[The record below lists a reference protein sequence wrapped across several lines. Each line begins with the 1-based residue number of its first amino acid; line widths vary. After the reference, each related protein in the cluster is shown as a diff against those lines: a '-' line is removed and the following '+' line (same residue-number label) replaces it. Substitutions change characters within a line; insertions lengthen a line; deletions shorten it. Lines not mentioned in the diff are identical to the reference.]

1 MVQSSNIPQNINSKN
16 LKKYQLTSN
25 NTNQNF
31 SISDASIQELTEIS
45 TKYSKII
52 LSVME
57 EAQKNIVGQEE
68 VIKKIIISIISDGH
82 VLLESVPGLAKT
94 LMIKTMADIF
104 SVNNV
109 RIQFTPDLLPA
120 DILGTK
126 IYKNNTGT
134 FEIQKGPIF
143 HNFVLAD
150 EINRAPPK
158 VQSALL
164 ESMQEKQVS
173 IHGETFQLDK
183 PFLVLATQN
192 PIENEGTYKLPE
204 AQVDRFAV
212 KILINYPTIDQEI
225 KIMER
230 NTSNIQIKI
239 NPIVKLNEI
248 TEMQE
253 FNEKIYVD
261 NIILKYVAKIID
273 ATRNPKKYELDLENI
288 IEYGASPRASI
299 WLIKTAKANAMINGR
314 GYVIPEDVKEVA
326 HDVLRH
332 RLILTFEAEA
342 DEINSDTV
350 IDRILEKITSP

>member
-1 MVQSSNIPQNINSKN
+1 MNNDENN
-16 LKKYQLTSN
+16 KKFTTS
-25 NTNQNF
+25 
-31 SISDASIQELTEIS
+31 DKKIQELTEIS
-45 TKYSKII
+45 QKYSKII
-52 LSVME
+52 SNIMLE
-57 EAQKNIVGQEE
+57 TQKNIIGQEDI
-68 VIKKIIISIISDGH
+68 IKKILISIISDGH

-104 SVNNV
+104 NVNNV

-126 IYKNNTGT
+126 IYKNNSNT

-173 IHGETFQLDK
+173 IHGETFQLEK

-204 AQVDRFAV
+204 AQVDRFAL
-212 KILINYPTIDQEI
+212 KILIKYPTKEEEI
-225 KIMER
+225 KIIEK
-230 NTSNIQIKI
+230 NTTDSQTKI
-239 NPIVKLNEI
+239 ESILKSNEI
-248 TEMQE
+248 LQMQE
-253 FNEKIYVD
+253 FNSKIYAD
-261 NIILKYVAKIID
+261 NIILKYVASIID
-273 ATRNPKKYELDLENI
+273 ATRNPDDYELDLKNI
-288 IEYGASPRASI
+288 IEFGASPRASI
-299 WLIKTAKANAMINGR
+299 WLIKAAKANAMINGR
-314 GYVIPEDVKEVA
+314 GYVIPEDIKEVA

-342 DEINSDTV
+342 DEINSDKV
-350 IDRILEKITSP
+350 IDIILDKIPSP

>member
-1 MVQSSNIPQNINSKN
+1 MNFN
-16 LKKYQLTSN
+16 SN
-25 NTNQNF
+25 NEKFAT
-31 SISDASIQELTEIS
+31 SDKKIQELTEIS
-45 TKYSKII
+45 QKYSKII
-52 LSVME
+52 SDVMLE
-57 EAQKNIVGQEE
+57 TQKNIIGQEDI
-68 VIKKIIISIISDGH
+68 IKKILISIISNGH

-126 IYKNNTGT
+126 IYKNNSNS

-164 ESMQEKQVS
+164 ESMQERQVS
-173 IHGETFQLDK
+173 IHGETFQLEK

-204 AQVDRFAV
+204 AQVDRFAL
-212 KILINYPTIDQEI
+212 KILIKYPTKEEEI
-225 KIMER
+225 KIIER
-230 NTSNIQIKI
+230 NTMESRKKSE
-239 NPIVKLNEI
+239 PILKSNEI
-248 TEMQE
+248 LQMQE
-253 FNEKIYVD
+253 FNSKIYAD
-261 NIILKYVAKIID
+261 DIILKYVANIVD
-273 ATRNPKKYELDLENI
+273 ATRNPDNYELDLQNT
-288 IEYGASPRASI
+288 IEFGASPRASI

-314 GYVIPEDVKEVA
+314 GYVIPEDIKEVA

-342 DEINSDTV
+342 DEINSDKV
-350 IDRILEKITSP
+350 IDIILDKVPSP

>member
-1 MVQSSNIPQNINSKN
+1 MSIDENNEKFTTSD
-16 LKKYQLTSN
+16 KK
-25 NTNQNF
+25 
-31 SISDASIQELTEIS
+31 IQELTEIS
-45 TKYSKII
+45 QKYSKII
-52 LSVME
+52 SNVMLE
-57 EAQKNIVGQEE
+57 TQKNIIGQEDI
-68 VIKKIIISIISDGH
+68 IKKILISIISDGH

-126 IYKNNTGT
+126 IYKNNSNT

-173 IHGETFQLDK
+173 IHGETFQLEK

-204 AQVDRFAV
+204 AQVDRFAL
-212 KILINYPTIDQEI
+212 KILIKYPSKEEEI
-225 KIMER
+225 KIIEK
-230 NTSNIQIKI
+230 NTTDTEAKVE
-239 NPIVKLNEI
+239 PILKSNEI
-248 TEMQE
+248 LQMQE
-253 FNEKIYVD
+253 FNSKIYAD
-261 NIILKYVAKIID
+261 NIILKYVANIID
-273 ATRNPKKYELDLENI
+273 ATRNPDNYELDLKNI
-288 IEYGASPRASI
+288 IEFDASPRDSI
-299 WLIKTAKANAMINGR
+299 WLIKAAKANAMISGR
-314 GYVIPEDVKEVA
+314 GYVIPEDIKEVA

-342 DEINSDTV
+342 DEINSDKV
-350 IDRILEKITSP
+350 IDIILDKIPSP

>member
-1 MVQSSNIPQNINSKN
+1 MNNDENNEKFTTSD
-16 LKKYQLTSN
+16 KK
-25 NTNQNF
+25 
-31 SISDASIQELTEIS
+31 IQELTEIS
-45 TKYSKII
+45 QKYSKII
-52 LSVME
+52 SNVMLE
-57 EAQKNIVGQEE
+57 TQKNIIGQEDI
-68 VIKKIIISIISDGH
+68 IKKILISIISDGH

-126 IYKNNTGT
+126 IYKNNSNT

-143 HNFVLAD
+143 HNFILAD

-173 IHGETFQLDK
+173 IHGETFQLEK

-204 AQVDRFAV
+204 AQVDRFAL
-212 KILINYPTIDQEI
+212 KILIKYPTKEEEI
-225 KIMER
+225 KIIEK
-230 NTSNIQIKI
+230 NTTDKI
-239 NPIVKLNEI
+239 TKIEPILKSNEI
-248 TEMQE
+248 LQMQE
-253 FNEKIYVD
+253 FNSKIYAD
-261 NIILKYVAKIID
+261 NIILKYVASIID
-273 ATRNPKKYELDLENI
+273 ATRNPDNYELDLKNI
-288 IEYGASPRASI
+288 IEFGASPRASI
-299 WLIKTAKANAMINGR
+299 WLIKAAKANAMINGR
-314 GYVIPEDVKEVA
+314 GYVIPEDIKEVA

-342 DEINSDTV
+342 DEINSDKV
-350 IDRILEKITSP
+350 IDIILDKIPSP

>member
-1 MVQSSNIPQNINSKN
+1 MNE
-16 LKKYQLTSN
+16 TF
-25 NTNQNF
+25 T
-31 SISDASIQELTEIS
+31 ISDKDIQELTDIS
-45 TKYSKII
+45 VKYSKII
-52 LSVME
+52 SNVIT
-57 EAQKNIVGQEE
+57 EAQKNIVGQED
-68 VIKKIIISIISDGH
+68 VIKKIIISIISGGH

-126 IYKNNTGT
+126 IYKNNSET

-143 HNFVLAD
+143 HNFILAD

-173 IHGETFQLDK
+173 IHGETFQLNK

-204 AQVDRFAV
+204 AQVDRFAL
-212 KILINYPTIDQEI
+212 KIKIDYPTKDQEI
-225 KIMER
+225 KIIKR
-230 NTSNIQIKI
+230 NTSNVEIKI
-239 NPIVKLNEI
+239 NPIVKSKEI
-248 TEMQE
+248 LEMQK
-253 FNEKIYVD
+253 FNEKIYADDV
-261 NIILKYVAKIID
+261 ILKYVTNIVD
-273 ATRNPKKYELDLENI
+273 ATRNPSKYELDLENI
-288 IEYGASPRASI
+288 IEFGASPRASI

-314 GYVIPEDVKEVA
+314 GYVIPEDIKQVVHE
-326 HDVLRH
+326 VLRH

-342 DEINSDTV
+342 DEINSDKV

>member
-1 MVQSSNIPQNINSKN
+1 MNNDENNEKFTTSD
-16 LKKYQLTSN
+16 KK
-25 NTNQNF
+25 
-31 SISDASIQELTEIS
+31 IQELTEIS
-45 TKYSKII
+45 QKYSKII
-52 LSVME
+52 SNVMLE
-57 EAQKNIVGQEE
+57 TQKNIIGQEDI
-68 VIKKIIISIISDGH
+68 IKKILISIISDGH

-126 IYKNNTGT
+126 IYKNNSNT

-143 HNFVLAD
+143 HNFVLAY

-173 IHGETFQLDK
+173 IHGETFQLEK

-204 AQVDRFAV
+204 AQVDRFAL
-212 KILINYPTIDQEI
+212 KILIKYPTKEEEI
-225 KIMER
+225 KIIEK
-230 NTSNIQIKI
+230 NTTDKI
-239 NPIVKLNEI
+239 TKIEPILKSNEI
-248 TEMQE
+248 LQMQE
-253 FNEKIYVD
+253 FNSKIYAD
-261 NIILKYVAKIID
+261 NIILKYVASIID
-273 ATRNPKKYELDLENI
+273 ATRNPDNYELDLKNI
-288 IEYGASPRASI
+288 IEFGASPRASI
-299 WLIKTAKANAMINGR
+299 WLIKAAKANAMINGR
-314 GYVIPEDVKEVA
+314 GYVIPEDIKEVA

-342 DEINSDTV
+342 DEINSDKV
-350 IDRILEKITSP
+350 IDIILDKIPSP

>member
-1 MVQSSNIPQNINSKN
+1 ME
-16 LKKYQLTSN
+16 
-25 NTNQNF
+25 QNF
-31 SISDASIQELTEIS
+31 AISDEKIKELTDIS
-45 TKYSKII
+45 IKYSQII
-52 LSVME
+52 SKVID
-57 EAQKNIVGQEE
+57 EAQKNIVGQNDI
-68 VIKKIIISIISDGH
+68 IKKVIISIISDGH

-126 IYKNNTGT
+126 IYKSNTGT

-164 ESMQEKQVS
+164 EAMQEKQVS

-204 AQVDRFAV
+204 AQVDRFAL
-212 KILINYPTIDQEI
+212 KILITYPTKDQEVEII
-225 KIMER
+225 KR
-230 NTSNIQIKI
+230 NTINAKI
-239 NPIVKLNEI
+239 EVKSIVELKEI
-248 TEMQE
+248 IEMQK
-253 FNEKIYVD
+253 FNEEIYADDV
-261 NIILKYVAKIID
+261 ILKYVASIVD
-273 ATRNPKKYELDLENI
+273 ATRNPSKYELDLENI
-288 IEYGASPRASI
+288 IEFGASPRASI
-299 WLIKTAKANAMINGR
+299 WLIRTAKANAMVHGR
-314 GYVIPEDVKEVA
+314 GYVIPEDIKEIA
-326 HDVLRH
+326 HEVLRH

-342 DEINSDTV
+342 DEINTDKV
-350 IDRILEKITSP
+350 IDIILEKIPSP

>member
-1 MVQSSNIPQNINSKN
+1 
-16 LKKYQLTSN
+16 
-25 NTNQNF
+25 
-31 SISDASIQELTEIS
+31 
-45 TKYSKII
+45 
-52 LSVME
+52 
-57 EAQKNIVGQEE
+57 
-68 VIKKIIISIISDGH
+68 
-82 VLLESVPGLAKT
+82 
-94 LMIKTMADIF
+94 MIKTMADIF
-104 SVNNV
+104 SVNKV

-126 IYKNNTGT
+126 IYKNNSET

-173 IHGETFQLDK
+173 IHGETFQLEK

-204 AQVDRFAV
+204 AQIDRFALKV
-212 KILINYPTIDQEI
+212 LIDYPTKDQEI
-225 KIMER
+225 EIIEK
-230 NTSNIQIKI
+230 NTSNLQIKV
-239 NPIVKLNEI
+239 NPIVELKQIL
-248 TEMQE
+248 EMQK
-253 FNEKIYVD
+253 FNEKIYAD
-261 NIILKYVAKIID
+261 TIILKYVASLID

-299 WLIKTAKANAMINGR
+299 WLIKAAKANAMINGR
-314 GYVIPEDVKEVA
+314 GYVIPDDIKQVA
-326 HDVLRH
+326 HEVLRH

-342 DEINSDTV
+342 EEVNSDKV
-350 IDRILEKITSP
+350 IDIILEKIPSP

>member
-1 MVQSSNIPQNINSKN
+1 MSIDENDEKFT
-16 LKKYQLTSN
+16 TS
-25 NTNQNF
+25 
-31 SISDASIQELTEIS
+31 DEKIQELTEIS
-45 TKYSKII
+45 QKYSKII
-52 LSVME
+52 SNVMLE
-57 EAQKNIVGQEE
+57 TQKNIIGQEDI
-68 VIKKIIISIISDGH
+68 IKKILISIISDGH

-126 IYKNNTGT
+126 IYKNNSNT

-173 IHGETFQLDK
+173 IHGETFQLEK

-204 AQVDRFAV
+204 AQVDRFAL
-212 KILINYPTIDQEI
+212 KILIKYPSKEEEI
-225 KIMER
+225 KIIEK
-230 NTSNIQIKI
+230 NTTDKI
-239 NPIVKLNEI
+239 TKVEPILKSNEI
-248 TEMQE
+248 LQMQE
-253 FNEKIYVD
+253 FNSKIYAD
-261 NIILKYVAKIID
+261 NIILKYVANIID
-273 ATRNPKKYELDLENI
+273 ATRNPDNYKLDLKNI
-288 IEYGASPRASI
+288 IEFGASPRASI
-299 WLIKTAKANAMINGR
+299 WLIKAAKANAMISGR
-314 GYVIPEDVKEVA
+314 GYVIPEDIKEVA

-342 DEINSDTV
+342 DEINSDKV
-350 IDRILEKITSP
+350 IDIILDKIPSP

>member
-1 MVQSSNIPQNINSKN
+1 MNET
-16 LKKYQLTSN
+16 Y
-25 NTNQNF
+25 
-31 SISDASIQELTEIS
+31 SISDEKIQKLTDIAKNYSETISNTTEEI
-45 TKYSKII
+45 KKI
-52 LSVME
+52 
-57 EAQKNIVGQEE
+57 IVGQDD
-68 VIKKIIISIISDGH
+68 VIKKIIISIIADGH

-126 IYKNNTGT
+126 IYKNNSET

-173 IHGETFQLDK
+173 IHGETFQLEK

-204 AQVDRFAV
+204 AQIDRFAL
-212 KILINYPTIDQEI
+212 KILIDYPTKDQEI
-225 KIMER
+225 EIIEK
-230 NTSNIQIKI
+230 NTSNLQIKI
-239 NPIVKLNEI
+239 NPIVKLKQI
-248 TEMQE
+248 LEMQE
-253 FNEKIYVD
+253 FNEKIYAD
-261 NIILKYVAKIID
+261 NIILKYVASLID

-299 WLIKTAKANAMINGR
+299 WMIKAAKANAMINGR
-314 GYVIPEDVKEVA
+314 GYVIPDDIKQVA
-326 HDVLRH
+326 HEVLRH

-342 DEINSDTV
+342 EEVNSDKV
-350 IDRILEKITSP
+350 IDIILEKIPSP

>member
-1 MVQSSNIPQNINSKN
+1 MNNDENN
-16 LKKYQLTSN
+16 KKFTTS
-25 NTNQNF
+25 
-31 SISDASIQELTEIS
+31 DKKIQELTEIS
-45 TKYSKII
+45 QKYSKII
-52 LSVME
+52 SNVMLE
-57 EAQKNIVGQEE
+57 TQKNIIGQEDI
-68 VIKKIIISIISDGH
+68 IKKILISIISDGH

-126 IYKNNTGT
+126 IYKNNSNT

-173 IHGETFQLDK
+173 IHGETFQLEK

-204 AQVDRFAV
+204 AQVDRFAL
-212 KILINYPTIDQEI
+212 KILIKYPTKEEEI
-225 KIMER
+225 KIIEK
-230 NTSNIQIKI
+230 NTTDAKTKI
-239 NPIVKLNEI
+239 SPILKSNEI
-248 TEMQE
+248 LHMQE
-253 FNEKIYVD
+253 FNSRIYAD
-261 NIILKYVAKIID
+261 NIILKYVASIID
-273 ATRNPKKYELDLENI
+273 ATRNPDNYELDLKNI
-288 IEYGASPRASI
+288 IEFGASPRASI
-299 WLIKTAKANAMINGR
+299 WLIKAAKANAMIDGR
-314 GYVIPEDVKEVA
+314 GYVIPEDIKEVA

-342 DEINSDTV
+342 DEINSDKV
-350 IDRILEKITSP
+350 IDIILDKIPSP

>member
-1 MVQSSNIPQNINSKN
+1 MNNDENNEKFTTSD
-16 LKKYQLTSN
+16 KK
-25 NTNQNF
+25 
-31 SISDASIQELTEIS
+31 IQELTEIS
-45 TKYSKII
+45 QKYSKII
-52 LSVME
+52 SNIMLE
-57 EAQKNIVGQEE
+57 TQKNIIGQEDI
-68 VIKKIIISIISDGH
+68 IKKILISIISDGH

-126 IYKNNTGT
+126 IYKNNSNT

-173 IHGETFQLDK
+173 IHGETFQLEK

-204 AQVDRFAV
+204 AQVDRFAL
-212 KILINYPTIDQEI
+212 KILIKYPTKEEEI
-225 KIMER
+225 KIIER
-230 NTSNIQIKI
+230 NTTDTITKI
-239 NPIVKLNEI
+239 EPILKSNEI
-248 TEMQE
+248 LQMQE
-253 FNEKIYVD
+253 FNSKIYAD
-261 NIILKYVAKIID
+261 NIILKYVASIID
-273 ATRNPKKYELDLENI
+273 ATRNPDNYELDLKNI
-288 IEYGASPRASI
+288 IEFGASPRASI
-299 WLIKTAKANAMINGR
+299 WLIKAAKANAMINGR
-314 GYVIPEDVKEVA
+314 GYVIPEDIKEVA

-342 DEINSDTV
+342 DEINSDKV
-350 IDRILEKITSP
+350 IDIILDKIPSP

>member
-1 MVQSSNIPQNINSKN
+1 MND
-16 LKKYQLTSN
+16 TF
-25 NTNQNF
+25 T
-31 SISDASIQELTEIS
+31 ISDKNIQELTDIS
-45 TKYSKII
+45 AKYSKII
-52 LSVME
+52 SDVIT
-57 EAQKNIVGQEE
+57 EAQKNIIGQED
-68 VIKKIIISIISDGH
+68 VIKKIIISIISGGH
-82 VLLESVPGLAKT
+82 LLLESVPGLAKT

-104 SVNNV
+104 SVNNA

-126 IYKNNTGT
+126 IYKNNSGT

-143 HNFVLAD
+143 HNFILAD

-173 IHGETFQLDK
+173 IHGETFQLNE

-204 AQVDRFAV
+204 AQVDRFAL
-212 KILINYPTIDQEI
+212 KIKINYPTKDQEI
-225 KIMER
+225 KIIER
-230 NTSNIQIKI
+230 NTSNVEIKI
-239 NPIVKLNEI
+239 NPIVKSKEI
-248 TEMQE
+248 LEMQR
-253 FNEKIYVD
+253 FNEKIYAD
-261 NIILKYVAKIID
+261 NVILKYVTNIVD
-273 ATRNPKKYELDLENI
+273 ATRNPSKYELDLENI
-288 IEYGASPRASI
+288 IEFGASPRASI

-314 GYVIPEDVKEVA
+314 GYVIPEDIKQVVHE
-326 HDVLRH
+326 VLRH

-350 IDRILEKITSP
+350 IDRILEKVTSP

>member
-1 MVQSSNIPQNINSKN
+1 MNE
-16 LKKYQLTSN
+16 TF
-25 NTNQNF
+25 T
-31 SISDASIQELTEIS
+31 ISDKDIQELTDIS
-45 TKYSKII
+45 AKYSKII
-52 LSVME
+52 SNVIT
-57 EAQKNIVGQEE
+57 EAQKNIVGQED
-68 VIKKIIISIISDGH
+68 VIKKIIISIISGGH

-94 LMIKTMADIF
+94 LMIKTMAEIF

-120 DILGTK
+120 DIIGTK
-126 IYKNNTGT
+126 IYKNNSGT

-143 HNFVLAD
+143 HNFILAD

-204 AQVDRFAV
+204 AQVDRFAL
-212 KILINYPTIDQEI
+212 KIKIKYPSKEQEI
-225 KIMER
+225 EIIER
-230 NTSNIQIKI
+230 NTSNVEIKI
-239 NPIVKLNEI
+239 NPIMKLNEI
-248 TEMQE
+248 LEMQK
-253 FNEKIYVD
+253 FNEKIYADDV
-261 NIILKYVAKIID
+261 ILKYVTNIID
-273 ATRNPKKYELDLENI
+273 ATRNPSKYELDLENI
-288 IEYGASPRASI
+288 IEFGASPRASI

-314 GYVIPEDVKEVA
+314 GYVIPEDIKQVVHE
-326 HDVLRH
+326 VLRH

-342 DEINSDTV
+342 DEINSDKV